1 MKLSNATFFVKAT
14 FGLALI
20 FLALYV
26 FDKGTKN
33 LDRDPR

>member
-1 MKLSNATFFVKAT
+1 MKLSNTLFYVKAT
-14 FGLALI
+14 LGLALI
-20 FLALYV
+20 FVVLYV